1 MSQSVA
7 ADVELPPT
15 PARCLSSGGPRM
27 REWRLLRPTLLCP
40 RGLRWRSPHE
50 ARGDGAPNTSK
61 KCDVKHWF
69 GGDLASA
76 LSKEL
81 TICVEVWEGA
91 EARSW
96 PRVGLT
102 GLLTGVGRGRS
113 TSEAEGGPR
122 GPAACP
128 RGSGDGSRPRETA
141 PGLPWTQ
148 RPGPGVEMRAQFRAW
163 MAPLPSP
170 PSLLVLHAVCSE
182 SGEAESSGFKPLEL
196 ADAYQSTGKR
206 GEEVLNSPA

>member
-15 PARCLSSGGPRM
+15 LARCLSSGGPRM

-81 TICVEVWEGA
+81 TICVEVWKGRRRGA
-91 EARSW
+91 GPESGSRDFSRAWGGADPRQKQRVVLGDPRRAPEAAVTGAARGRRR
-96 PRVGLT
+96 RVC
-102 GLLTGVGRGRS
+102 RGRS
-113 TSEAEGGPR
+113 
-122 GPAACP
+122 
-128 RGSGDGSRPRETA
+128 
-141 PGLPWTQ
+141 
-148 RPGPGVEMRAQFRAW
+148 GPGRALRCAHTLCVDGPP
-163 MAPLPSP
+163 PLPSLSSRSP
-170 PSLLVLHAVCSE
+170 RRLL
-182 SGEAESSGFKPLEL
+182 
-196 ADAYQSTGKR
+196 
-206 GEEVLNSPA
+206 